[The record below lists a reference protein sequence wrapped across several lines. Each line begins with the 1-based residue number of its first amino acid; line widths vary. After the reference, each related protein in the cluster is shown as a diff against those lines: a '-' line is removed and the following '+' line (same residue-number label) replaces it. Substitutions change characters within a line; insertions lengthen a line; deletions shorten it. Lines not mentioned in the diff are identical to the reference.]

1 MRDTIAILSLT
12 AALLT
17 GGDLLFAKDK
27 VVFNRDFSPAEG
39 LVLPQEKPY
48 RQEICLNG
56 LWDFQPVAVPRD
68 WKQGNGV
75 APILTEPREGQWEQ
89 VKIKIPSPWNVNDWG
104 GGIETGEG
112 SKESLRSEFC
122 LLSLI
127 SILLDT
133 RKNGVVTQGVFDTCR
148 LEKR

>member
-1 MRDTIAILSLT
+1 MQRIKSWLIGIF
-12 AALLT
+12 LLQK
-17 GGDLLFAKDK
+17 DLCHRKK
-27 VVFNRDFSPAEG
+27 NRNN
-39 LVLPQEKPY
+39 

-56 LWDFQPVAVPRD
+56 LWDFQPVAVSRD

-112 SKESLRSEFC
+112 SKNPYAPSSVYYPSYPSSWIREKMGWLRREF
-122 LLSLI
+122 
-127 SILLDT
+127 
-133 RKNGVVTQGVFDTCR
+133 
-148 LEKR
+148 

>member
-39 LVLPQEKPY
+39 LVSPQEKPY

-56 LWDFQPVAVPRD
+56 LWDFQPVAVSRD

-75 APILTEPREGQWEQ
+75 APHIDRASRGAVGT
-89 VKIKIPSPWNVNDWG
+89 
-104 GGIETGEG
+104 
-112 SKESLRSEFC
+112 SKN
-122 LLSLI
+122 
-127 SILLDT
+127 
-133 RKNGVVTQGVFDTCR
+133 KNSVTVEC
-148 LEKR
+148 K

>member
-1 MRDTIAILSLT
+1 M
-12 AALLT
+12 
-17 GGDLLFAKDK
+17 LF
-27 VVFNRDFSPAEG
+27 RSSS
-39 LVLPQEKPY
+39 QEKPY

-56 LWDFQPVAVPRD
+56 LWDFQPVAVSRD

-112 SKESLRSEFC
+112 SKNPYAPSSVYYPSYPSSWIR
-122 LLSLI
+122 
-127 SILLDT
+127 
-133 RKNGVVTQGVFDTCR
+133 
-148 LEKR
+148 EKWGGYAGSFRYLPIGKKIIV

>member
-56 LWDFQPVAVPRD
+56 LWDFQPV
-68 WKQGNGV
+68 
-75 APILTEPREGQWEQ
+75 
-89 VKIKIPSPWNVNDWG
+89 
-104 GGIETGEG
+104 
-112 SKESLRSEFC
+112 F
-122 LLSLI
+122 
-127 SILLDT
+127 
-133 RKNGVVTQGVFDTCR
+133 
-148 LEKR
+148 